1 MRDGQNG
8 KTNMML
14 YVLFVLYIVC
24 SALGLLLIKA
34 GGQDLSLGVQQ
45 GVFHLNINLKML
57 LGMVFYVCSF
67 LLFTFIVPKF
77 DLTYIYPVAAGI
89 LYVVI
94 TVVGILFLKEKL
106 TMWQVAGLVLIL
118 LGVVAINI
126 KK

>member
-1 MRDGQNG
+1 
-8 KTNMML
+8 ML